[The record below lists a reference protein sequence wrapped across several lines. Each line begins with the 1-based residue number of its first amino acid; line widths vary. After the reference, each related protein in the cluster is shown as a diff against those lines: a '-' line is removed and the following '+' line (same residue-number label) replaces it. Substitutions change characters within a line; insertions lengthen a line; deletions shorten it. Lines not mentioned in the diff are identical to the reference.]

1 MNDSF
6 IIKNLLDQP
15 EGVRLELKAKLDFES
30 IAKVITSFV
39 NTNGGDL
46 IIGINDDKTVSS
58 AQLSE
63 QDKIKI
69 SDFLIQK
76 INPTV
81 PISVNLLP
89 YKNKDVMLISVWEGS
104 NKPYS
109 FNNTIYV
116 RQGSVSRIGSVSLNA
131 QLLNQQV
138 DFEQRW
144 ERQAV
149 LGASIEDLDL
159 DEIKRSI
166 TSNKNYRANYDNFN
180 NPEQFLIS
188 RGLIVNGNI
197 TNASMI
203 LFGKNP
209 SQFIPQS
216 IIKFTVHPGTKSGD
230 SFIENKIYNGNLF
243 QNVKTI
249 LSDFE
254 SFFGKEIIIEGVF
267 RTEKKRFPAL
277 SLREG
282 LLNAIVHRDYSA
294 SQSFLAIEIFSDRLV
309 ISNYGGLQ
317 NDMTVSDLKKEHNS
331 ILRNPDIAQVC
342 FYNGL
347 IEMIGSGTLR
357 MIRNC
362 KEEGFQIPK
371 WKNTNNIL
379 QLTFP
384 GVKHQY
390 EGVNEG
396 VNESVN
402 SGIVSERF
410 RKEFGKISERIR
422 KDFGK
427 SIQETFEIIVKY
439 PNYSAEQ
446 IANETSKTSRTIEN
460 HLQKLKEAGYIERM
474 GPKLGG
480 YWEVK
485 NENEEENGN
494 V

>member
-15 EGVRLELKAKLDFES
+15 EGVRLELKSQLDFES

-39 NTNGGDL
+39 NTSGGDL
-46 IIGINDDKTVSS
+46 IIGVNEDKTVSS
-58 AQLSE
+58 SELSE

-76 INPTV
+76 IKPTV
-81 PISVNLLP
+81 PISINLLP
-89 YKNKDVMLISVWEGS
+89 YKNKALILISVWEGS

-109 FNNTIYV
+109 FKNSIYV
-116 RQGSVSRIGSVSLNA
+116 RQGSVTKIGSTILNA

-138 DFEQRW
+138 DLEQRW

-159 DEIKRSI
+159 DEIQKSI
-166 TSNKNYRANYDNFN
+166 TSYKNYSASDDDYS

-188 RGLIVNGNI
+188 RGLIVNGNV
-197 TNASMI
+197 TNACMV
-203 LFGKNP
+203 LFGENP
-209 SQFIPQS
+209 TQFIPQS
-216 IIKFTVHPGTKSGD
+216 IIKLVVHPGTKSGD
-230 SFIENKIYNGNLF
+230 NFKENKIYSGNLF
-243 QNVKTI
+243 KNVRNI
-249 LSDFE
+249 LTDFDA
-254 SFFGKEIIIEGVF
+254 FIGKDNIIEGVL
-267 RTEKKRFPAL
+267 RTVKRRFPEL

-282 LLNAIVHRDYSA
+282 LLNAIVHREYSA

-317 NDMTVSDLKKEHNS
+317 NNMTVSDLKKEHNS
-331 ILRNPDIAQVC
+331 ILRNPDIAQMC
-342 FYNGL
+342 FYNRL
-347 IEMIGSGTLR
+347 IEMMGTGTLR

-362 KEEGFQIPK
+362 KEEGFEVPK

-379 QLTFP
+379 ELTFP

-396 VNESVN
+396 VN

-410 RKEFGKISERIR
+410 RNDFGMISERIR
-422 KDFGK
+422 NDFGT

-460 HLQKLKEAGYIERM
+460 HLQKLKEAGYIERI

-485 NENEEENGN
+485 NEN
-494 V
+494 